1 MFHFNNKTKIVLK
14 TPSKAY
20 RYLLFSGYFNVCF
33 NDTDDS
39 NASLLLLT
47 DVAGEFIS
55 LSYNFQLYKNPPN
68 FTTFSL
74 TKSKDGL
81 EASIC
86 IGNQLRKFNLVG
98 GEEISLYFARILEAL
113 NSARKGLVF
122 SPEQESNQ
130 AESLTRDFKE
140 QIDKIF
146 GALKM
151 TGNEG
156 EVKVDSAVISDAF
169 SAICKRFGEEL
180 EKIKKISSQSTTEAA
195 RGFRR

>member
-1 MFHFNNKTKIVLK
+1 MFHINKAKIVLK
-14 TPSKAY
+14 NPGTKAY
-20 RYLLFSGYFNVCF
+20 RYLLSPGYFSVCF

-47 DVAGEFIS
+47 DTDGEFNS
-55 LSYNFQLYKNPPN
+55 LFYNFHLYKNPPN

-81 EASIC
+81 ESSISV
-86 IGNQLRKFNLVG
+86 GNELRKFNLKG
-98 GEEISLYFARILEAL
+98 GEEITLYFVRILEVLSLAKK
-113 NSARKGLVF
+113 SLVF

-130 AESLTRDFKE
+130 AESLTRDFKV

-151 TGNEG
+151 TENEG
-156 EVKVDSAVISDAF
+156 ECKADNAVISEAL

-180 EKIKKISSQSTTEAA
+180 EKIKKISSPNMEAV